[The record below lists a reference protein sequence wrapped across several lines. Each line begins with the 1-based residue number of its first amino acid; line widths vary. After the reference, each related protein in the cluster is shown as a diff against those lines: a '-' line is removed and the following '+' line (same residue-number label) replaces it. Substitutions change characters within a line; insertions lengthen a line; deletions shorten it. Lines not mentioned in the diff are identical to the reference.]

1 MRSILRRGEHA
12 VMAKVSIIILFTTFF
27 RRICQS
33 FGSPGIISGLAL
45 SATKDGETYADY
57 YPFFQHQFDMLQY
70 FLFGSRDTVTTQ
82 KDKITTRNIETRLV
96 GTKDED
102 YDHWWRRCIAV
113 SAAMMRPAK
122 YRLRRGR

>member
-1 MRSILRRGEHA
+1 
-12 VMAKVSIIILFTTFF
+12 MAKVSIIILFTTFF
-27 RRICQS
+27 RRICQY

-82 KDKITTRNIETRLV
+82 KDKITTPKGGFTTQNIETRLV

-102 YDHWWRRCIAV
+102 DDHWWRRCIAV

>member
-1 MRSILRRGEHA
+1 
-12 VMAKVSIIILFTTFF
+12 MAKVSIIILFTTFF

-82 KDKITTRNIETRLV
+82 KDKITTQKGGFMYGNIETRLV

-102 YDHWWRRCIAV
+102 DDHWWRRCIAV

-122 YRLRRGR
+122 YRVRRGR